1 MHAISTL
8 KPNVAVI
15 DIRMPP
21 THTDEGVR
29 AARRIREAHPGVGV
43 VVLSQHAEPEYA
55 MELLSEGTDGVGY
68 LLKDRIADIDD
79 FADSVRRVAE
89 GGSALDPS
97 IVGLLVARKRRSSPL
112 EVLSAREREVLSL
125 MAEGRSNQA
134 IADALVVTPRAVEKH
149 ITNIFEKLGLG
160 SAPRITAACSPCS
173 RSCARA
179 DTTSPR
185 AVIRTRGRQPSARN
199 ALAPEAT
206 LCLSLD
212 SSSQGDRQCLPARA
226 SRGRSGSWSARHPWT
241 AITLWIAFVAASIV
255 IGSAVGT
262 KQLTEAESASG
273 ESGVAARTLDKAGFK
288 IQPGEQVL
296 VQSKTLR
303 ATDPAFRAVVGDVI
317 QPPREHSRGRQAALA
332 VRAEHDLEGRPL
344 GSRLVRDP
352 GHVRHRQQ
360 QGRSHP
366 GGHRCR
372 AGGAPRLH
380 DRRSRRR
387 QLLEGL

>member
-1 MHAISTL
+1 MRSVVDGDVQLGAECVMNMAGSSARVVEGRLPSHRNDCSRRKRAASGSLASCRGWAEPAGVRLAVPPRPTLLPSPVMSVLRVAIADDSALMREGVARVLADAGFEVVAQAENAVDLMHAISTL

-112 EVLSAREREVLSL
+112 EVLSPREREVLSL

-160 SAPRITAACSPCS
+160 SAPEDHR
-173 RSCARA
+173 RVL
-179 DTTSPR
+179 
-185 AVIRTRGRQPSARN
+185 AVLTF
-199 ALAPEAT
+199 L
-206 LCLSLD
+206 
-212 SSSQGDRQCLPARA
+212 RA
-226 SRGRSGSWSARHPWT
+226 S
-241 AITLWIAFVAASIV
+241 
-255 IGSAVGT
+255 
-262 KQLTEAESASG
+262 
-273 ESGVAARTLDKAGFK
+273 
-288 IQPGEQVL
+288 
-296 VQSKTLR
+296 
-303 ATDPAFRAVVGDVI
+303 
-317 QPPREHSRGRQAALA
+317 
-332 VRAEHDLEGRPL
+332 
-344 GSRLVRDP
+344 
-352 GHVRHRQQ
+352 
-360 QGRSHP
+360 
-366 GGHRCR
+366 
-372 AGGAPRLH
+372 
-380 DRRSRRR
+380 
-387 QLLEGL
+387 